1 MHNMQQITNINSS
14 ISKNI
19 LRLIIN
25 SKKIN
30 YKKLKIVHLKNKIEK
45 LKKDY
50 FLISKNF
57 IELRNAEYKYYTFWE
72 LVKTKYNIK
81 KLVLKK
87 RTQNKKTNNV
97 NIIFSDLGKSLG
109 YNPSLLTLLIFDEEI
124 KNLFK
129 LSAFFEELQT
139 IAELEN
145 IGTNQR
151 IKIINALKNK
161 KIIIITPL
169 CPDYEHV
176 RLALGLYKYTFNK
189 LNDGFG
195 LIGKRL
201 IKIINNVHR
210 LLKKNDIKFEHYLYY
225 GDFESYSKNICQ
237 RLKITESQFLEKL
250 EISSKKMQKKMGNS
264 AQVTLLVKEFSNKKN
279 WLKMCKKNE
288 EKIKKKYKKN
298 INFKIFIN
306 EIASSRSALYSSWF
320 PGKNED
326 DHKDIVIQQGAEY
339 TTMGDLF
346 IEKFKNPIILGLD
359 HPKMGNFYNINKDL
373 PVIYGKPKYV

>member
-1 MHNMQQITNINSS
+1 MSKIQQVINIDSS

-19 LRLIIN
+19 LRQIVDI
-25 SKKIN
+25 KKIN
-30 YKKLKIVHLKNKIEK
+30 YKKLKIVNLKSKIEK

-57 IELRNAEYKYYTFWE
+57 SGVKKTEYKYYAFWE
-72 LVKTKYNIK
+72 LVKIKYNIK
-81 KLVLKK
+81 ELILKK
-87 RTQNKKTNNV
+87 RIQNKKTNNV
-97 NIIFSDLGKSLG
+97 NIIFSDVGKSLG

-129 LSAFFEELQT
+129 MSAFFEDLQT

-145 IGTNQR
+145 IGTSQR
-151 IKIINALKNK
+151 VKIINALKGK
-161 KIIIITPL
+161 KITIITPL

-176 RLALGLYKYTFNK
+176 RLALGLYKYTFNQ

-201 IKIINNVHR
+201 IKIIHNVHQ
-210 LLKKNDIKFEHYLYY
+210 LLKKNNIKFEHYLCY
-225 GDFESYSKNICQ
+225 GDFESYSTNICK
-237 RLKITESQFLEKL
+237 RLKITEKQFLEKL
-250 EISSKKMQKKMGNS
+250 ETSSKKMQKKMGTS
-264 AQVTLLVKEFSNKKN
+264 AQVTLLVKELSNKKN
-279 WLKMCKKNE
+279 WLKMCKINE
-288 EKIKKKYKKN
+288 EKIKGKYKKD
-298 INFKIFIN
+298 INFKKFVN

-326 DHKDIVIQQGAEY
+326 DHKDIVVQQGAEY

-373 PVIYGKPKYV
+373 PVVYGKPKYV